1 LKEAIDK
8 GNKNTP
14 FRKLFLNW
22 INYLSTQIFK
32 NISEFIFEDKD
43 KNYIQNLNIFFRK
56 KENIRSNIS
65 LNDPSNVNI
74 VLL

>member
-14 FRKLFLNW
+14 FRKLFLNG
-22 INYLSTQIFK
+22 INYLNTQIFK

-43 KNYIQNLNIFFRK
+43 KNYIQNLNIFFEKRK
-56 KENIRSNIS
+56 IY
-65 LNDPSNVNI
+65 DPI
-74 VLL
+74 FH

>member
-1 LKEAIDK
+1 MKEAIDK

-14 FRKLFLNW
+14 FRKLFLNG

-43 KNYIQNLNIFFRK
+43 KNYIQNLNILYDLNIFFEKRK
-56 KENIRSNIS
+56 IY
-65 LNDPSNVNI
+65 DPI
-74 VLL
+74 FH

>member
-1 LKEAIDK
+1 MKEAIDK

-14 FRKLFLNW
+14 FIKLFLNG

-43 KNYIQNLNIFFRK
+43 KNYIQNLNIFFEKRK
-56 KENIRSNIS
+56 IY
-65 LNDPSNVNI
+65 DPI
-74 VLL
+74 FH